1 MYKLFLDD
9 IRVPRNVYPTTS
21 NDEWVI
27 ARSYDKFVEII
38 THRGLPFHVNYDH
51 DLSTEH
57 YLPEID
63 PSTYQEKTGY
73 DAAVWLVEYCL
84 KNKLELPSWSVH
96 SANPIGRRSI
106 EQYLGS
112 WERLKEIYGKT

>member
-1 MYKLFLDD
+1 M
-9 IRVPRNVYPTTS
+9 
-21 NDEWVI
+21 
-27 ARSYDKFVEII
+27 
-38 THRGLPFHVNYDH
+38 NYDH

-84 KNKLELPSWSVH
+84 KNKLELPSWNVH